1 MIFSPFVC
9 FVCLFVFC
17 FILFCFC
24 LFVCLFFVFLFVC
37 FVFLFF
43 FVCFFI
49 YEIFKQND
57 KLIKMGNNHDLNK
70 LNRFTCFCS
79 CQNGDFFWN
88 SYDKIQF
95 VLLIQPFKLPYKTSL
110 GIIQCKMFIFT
121 VPKEFNKYKKDWISS
136 NRRKTRKGKVSFLI
150 FKLPLAKSCFSIK
163 IENLV
168 IEKQIQKSVSTT
180 MLFSSRHDYNA
191 AIRDRDGSK
200 ESEFICRKCLASR
213 A

>member
-1 MIFSPFVC
+1 MIFFPPLFVLFLFFC
-9 FVCLFVFC
+9 FLFCFVFVCLFVV
-17 FILFCFC
+17 FC
-24 LFVCLFFVFLFVC
+24 LFVLFSCFFFV
-37 FVFLFF
+37 
-43 FVCFFI
+43 VCFFI

-180 MLFSSRHDYNA
+180 MSFSSRHDYNA
-191 AIRDRDGSK
+191 ATRDRDGSK